1 MVQSVRHKKKQMK
14 KTYRVEFTI
23 KNDTSEAK
31 DILEPF
37 KNSKQFKS
45 WLMRKLVNTYSDVYN
60 LREIDPTRSL
70 KVHVVEVK
78 GDA

>member
-1 MVQSVRHKKKQMK
+1 MK

-23 KNDTSEAK
+23 KNSTSEAK
-31 DILEPF
+31 DLLEPF

-45 WLMRKLVNTYSDVYN
+45 WLIRKLVNSYADVYN
-60 LREIDPTRSL
+60 LREIDPTKSL

-78 GDA
+78 SDE

>member
-1 MVQSVRHKKKQMK
+1 MAQRAHHKKKQMK

-23 KNDTSEAK
+23 NNSTSEAK
-31 DILEPF
+31 DILEPV

-60 LREIDPTRSL
+60 LREIDPTKSL

-78 GDA
+78 GDE